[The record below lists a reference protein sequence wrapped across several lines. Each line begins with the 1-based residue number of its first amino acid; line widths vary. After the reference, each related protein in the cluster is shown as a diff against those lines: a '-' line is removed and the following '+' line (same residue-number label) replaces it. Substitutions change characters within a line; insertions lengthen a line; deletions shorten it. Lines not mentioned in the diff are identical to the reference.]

1 MHRPQNDYELVR
13 LCAYRV
19 AEEEMSRHDAGPDS
33 DQLCNLWS
41 QTAWLLHKAVRDRQ
55 PLRTETLISQLEPE
69 PDAKL
74 REAVFSCL
82 EIRAEVVKGFFHEV
96 FREYWL
102 AEYIVDK
109 ISQTEDDKII
119 LELLGYQ
126 RSVVTNKFVRLRI
139 QSQEKV
145 RQISERL
152 RRAFFSTSDSSRSTE
167 FAKNQILYV
176 LGRIDPSPANRQF
189 LASIWSA
196 KTESPFVRYAA
207 AWAEARMGNKAV
219 EAAYYASLRKLG
231 AWDEINR
238 GYHLY
243 YYGDIDIDE
252 GQVPPKDD
260 GTSPAESTLR
270 TLFHRLQR
278 SQPEHLTLRRI
289 ELFTIRRFLETGR
302 HLPADV
308 SDPKAIVKSAA
319 TSANLHTF
327 GREFVRSVEEEAGLV
342 ARLLSHRSVR
352 SRTPSD
358 LRAKGTSKNTA

>member
-1 MHRPQNDYELVR
+1 
-13 LCAYRV
+13 
-19 AEEEMSRHDAGPDS
+19 
-33 DQLCNLWS
+33 
-41 QTAWLLHKAVRDRQ
+41 
-55 PLRTETLISQLEPE
+55 
-69 PDAKL
+69 
-74 REAVFSCL
+74 
-82 EIRAEVVKGFFHEV
+82 
-96 FREYWL
+96 
-102 AEYIVDK
+102 
-109 ISQTEDDKII
+109 
-119 LELLGYQ
+119 
-126 RSVVTNKFVRLRI
+126 
-139 QSQEKV
+139 
-145 RQISERL
+145 
-152 RRAFFSTSDSSRSTE
+152 
-167 FAKNQILYV
+167 
-176 LGRIDPSPANRQF
+176 
-189 LASIWSA
+189 
-196 KTESPFVRYAA
+196 
-207 AWAEARMGNKAV
+207 MGNKAV